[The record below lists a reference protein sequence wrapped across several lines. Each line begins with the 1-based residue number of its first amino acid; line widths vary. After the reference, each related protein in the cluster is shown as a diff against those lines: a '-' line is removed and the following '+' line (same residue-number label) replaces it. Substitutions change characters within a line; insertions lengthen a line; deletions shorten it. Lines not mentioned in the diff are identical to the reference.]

1 MAVYFSLCLCFRT
14 SFLKIRMIYSTIKNV
29 SHSHMNGLASRLVLE
44 QRQINIKSLFFKSQ
58 YIGAAYFGFD
68 SAEMILII
76 FFCSY
81 CSI

>member
-1 MAVYFSLCLCFRT
+1 MAVYFSLCLYFKTR
-14 SFLKIRMIYSTIKNV
+14 FLKIRMIYSTIKKV
-29 SHSHMNGLASRLVLE
+29 SHSHMNGLASRLVLIE
-44 QRQINIKSLFFKSQ
+44 RQFYKSQ
-58 YIGAAYFGFD
+58 YIGAANFGFD